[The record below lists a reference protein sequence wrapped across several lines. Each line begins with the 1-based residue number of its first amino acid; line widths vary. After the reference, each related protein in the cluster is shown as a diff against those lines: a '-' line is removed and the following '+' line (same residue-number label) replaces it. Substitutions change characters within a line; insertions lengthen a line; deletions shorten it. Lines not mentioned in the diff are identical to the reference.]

1 MSNDRDDKL
10 NKDTEAA
17 EFTLEE
23 ILAEFGSGPKPSGP
37 DLPWPEAKRR
47 PPPPENVVPFPT
59 PAPEAPGGED
69 PDGPEEDAEEEEAL
83 PPPLRPK
90 TGQPPASD
98 KVLEFPE
105 DDTPPLQAGIEHLKR
120 KADAYA
126 EQMFEQ
132 EGVEVSDETLRFER
146 LIPGVD
152 EEEPPAGRLP
162 ERSGAGSREE
172 RS

>member
-132 EGVEVSDETLRFER
+132 ELS
-146 LIPGVD
+146 LIHI
-152 EEEPPAGRLP
+152 
-162 ERSGAGSREE
+162 
-172 RS
+172 

>member
-69 PDGPEEDAEEEEAL
+69 PDGPEEDAE
-83 PPPLRPK
+83 
-90 TGQPPASD
+90 
-98 KVLEFPE
+98 
-105 DDTPPLQAGIEHLKR
+105 
-120 KADAYA
+120 
-126 EQMFEQ
+126 
-132 EGVEVSDETLRFER
+132 
-146 LIPGVD
+146 
-152 EEEPPAGRLP
+152 P
-162 ERSGAGSREE
+162 EREKIILDDIPDILGGTLLEQRLLCSFSLSFFFFRQ
-172 RS
+172 

>member
-59 PAPEAPGGED
+59 GGGRGRGGGRPAAAPAQ
-69 PDGPEEDAEEEEAL
+69 DGAAARL
-83 PPPLRPK
+83 
-90 TGQPPASD
+90 GQG
-98 KVLEFPE
+98 
-105 DDTPPLQAGIEHLKR
+105 AGI
-120 KADAYA
+120 
-126 EQMFEQ
+126 
-132 EGVEVSDETLRFER
+132 
-146 LIPGVD
+146 
-152 EEEPPAGRLP
+152 
-162 ERSGAGSREE
+162 SGG
-172 RS
+172 